1 MSIII
6 GTVWV
11 GGIGAVVVKKG
22 GGNMSHTGKLVKGC
36 VLNLGEYLYYY

>member
-1 MSIII
+1 MRFILSIII

-22 GGNMSHTGKLVKGC
+22 GGVICLTQGSWLKDA
-36 VLNLGEYLYYY
+36 Y